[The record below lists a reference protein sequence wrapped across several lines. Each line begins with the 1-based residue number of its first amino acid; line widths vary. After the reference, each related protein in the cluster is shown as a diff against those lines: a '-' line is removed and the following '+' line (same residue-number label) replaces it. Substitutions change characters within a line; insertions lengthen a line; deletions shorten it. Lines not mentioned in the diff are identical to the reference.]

1 MTTNEWMGRYRPLIK
16 ELVKYENYYSRIST
30 SKRLQVDDSIF
41 MSANE
46 WQVLE
51 YIIEH
56 DDDPEY
62 ILNIS
67 DDLGIAPSSLSK
79 QVKSLVNH
87 GLIERYHTSS
97 NKKKIVVKSTDK
109 GKQLYENN
117 VSSIMMPLFQVLFDG
132 LEKIPDKYLNQFVTA
147 LSDYNNSRTNNTPE
161 TLIKI

>member
-1 MTTNEWMGRYRPLIK
+1 M
-16 ELVKYENYYSRIST
+16 
-30 SKRLQVDDSIF
+30 
-41 MSANE
+41 
-46 WQVLE
+46 
-51 YIIEH
+51 
-56 DDDPEY
+56 
-62 ILNIS
+62 NIS

-117 VSSIMMPLFQVLFDG
+117 VSSIMMPLLQVLFDG